1 MSSIFLNFRLEDMV
15 LEEKL
20 VEIAFM
26 FLCLTEDA
34 RKEVLAKCSKIP
46 EIKNF
51 LDGIADK
58 IKAVK

>member
-1 MSSIFLNFRLEDMV
+1 MV

-34 RKEVLAKCSKIP
+34 RKEVLAKCSEIP

>member
-1 MSSIFLNFRLEDMV
+1 MSSIFLNFRLEDMI

-34 RKEVLAKCSKIP
+34 RKEVLAKCSEIP